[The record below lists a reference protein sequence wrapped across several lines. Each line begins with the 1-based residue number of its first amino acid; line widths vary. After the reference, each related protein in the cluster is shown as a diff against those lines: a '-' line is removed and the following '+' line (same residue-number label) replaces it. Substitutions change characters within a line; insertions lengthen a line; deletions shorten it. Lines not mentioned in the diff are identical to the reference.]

1 MRRSGGVAWLNAV
14 VLLLMVFVAAAMMTC
29 VMCRSP
35 VRHLVGGKEMWKPNY
50 NYTDWAREETFYVGD
65 WLYFVYDKHMF
76 NVLEVN
82 ETSYKNCTDQGFI
95 FNISRGAGRDVFE
108 LKQPKPYYFL
118 ASGGYCYNG
127 MKVAVK
133 AVEFVQVPAP
143 QPSPAKNGGNPIT
156 RISYPLISLIVIAT
170 WAVFIKY
177 L

>member
-1 MRRSGGVAWLNAV
+1 MRRSGGVVWLKTV
-14 VLLLMVFVAAAMMTC
+14 VLMVTAAAMLTC

-50 NYTDWAREETFYVGD
+50 NYTDWSREETFYVGD

-95 FNISRGAGRDVFE
+95 FNITRGAGRDVFE
-108 LKQPKPYYFL
+108 LTQPKPYYFL

-127 MKVAVK
+127 MKVAVNV
-133 AVEFVQVPAP
+133 VEFIPPPAP
-143 QPSPAKNGGNPIT
+143 QPSPAKSGGTTIAG
-156 RISYPLISLIVIAT
+156 ISYPLISSIVIAT
-170 WAVFIKY
+170 WAVFIMN